1 MKRKIKVILWGLGNM
16 GSIIAKELF
25 KKEGVEIVGAIA
37 RRKEKE
43 GKDLGRLLNFDKEL
57 GIRVTNDAKSLFET
71 TETDILLHCTTSF
84 VEQVYHQIKL
94 ALEKRINVITIAEEM
109 YNPWIKNQELAE
121 KIDNLAKINNVT
133 VLGTGINPGFALNVN
148 NDLTPF
154 SYIIPCGIKDVN
166 ITSMKEVLNK
176 EIDMKTLKKNIIKE
190 FKSTL

>member
-1 MKRKIKVILWGLGNM
+1 GLGNM

-94 ALEKRINVITIAEEM
+94 ALEKRINVITIATV
-109 YNPWIKNQELAE
+109 PTPPRISGL
-121 KIDNLAKINNVT
+121 IDKLISG
-133 VLGTGINPGFALNVN
+133 L
-148 NDLTPF
+148 PF
-154 SYIIPCGIKDVN
+154 IF
-166 ITSMKEVLNK
+166 M
-176 EIDMKTLKKNIIKE
+176 
-190 FKSTL
+190 

>member
-25 KKEGVEIVGAIA
+25 KKERVEIVGAIA

-133 VLGTGINPGFALNVN
+133 VLGTGINPA
-148 NDLTPF
+148 F
-154 SYIIPCGIKDVN
+154 SIIL
-166 ITSMKEVLNK
+166 S
-176 EIDMKTLKKNIIKE
+176 
-190 FKSTL
+190 